1 MILNN
6 ILSLTGTL
14 LCILFVYTLLKQF
27 WILVVIFNLKY
38 SNKKKSLF
46 QMYIDW
52 RFSSSQMID
61 RINAF
66 PFSYFLYKID
76 ARDYEA
82 ESEEI
87 KRLYQQKFKYE
98 KIVWI
103 LFILFLLAIPLMEYV
118 ITPYL
123 LKK

>member
-1 MILNN
+1 
-6 ILSLTGTL
+6 
-14 LCILFVYTLLKQF
+14 
-27 WILVVIFNLKY
+27 
-38 SNKKKSLF
+38 
-46 QMYIDW
+46 MYIDW
-52 RFSSSQMID
+52 RFSSSQMSD

-87 KRLYQQKFKYE
+87 KLLYQQKFKYE